1 MFEILVE
8 NLAVKDFGWKGNVP
22 LQQMVF
28 TFNINLYSSLFPISF
43 HHWKIWVW
51 VSTDIG
57 RLMTSICSSASLAMR
72 NIGEVRKYLDQM
84 NTERLVHAF
93 ILFRLNYCNRLLYGL
108 PEGDKMKHRNY
119 RPPQLG
125 KSQEHKDQRTYLIHW
140 LLSYSLY
147 IGYQIG
153 AEDNF

>member
-8 NLAVKDFGWKGNVP
+8 NLTVKDFGWKGNVP
-22 LQQMVF
+22 LQRMVF
-28 TFNINLYSSLFPISF
+28 TFNINLYSSLFPTSF

-57 RLMTSICSSASLAMR
+57 RLTTSICSSASLAMR

-93 ILFRLNYCNRLLYGL
+93 ISFRLNYCNRLLYGL

-119 RPPQLG
+119 RQVTRT
-125 KSQEHKDQRTYLIHW
+125 QRPENISDSLTPVLQSLHW
-140 LLSYSLY
+140 LPDWSR
-147 IGYQIG
+147 G
-153 AEDNF
+153 